1 MPGKPNFTGAQ
12 LSGGTLQVFGTSDT
26 SDPPGNDLLDIR
38 VVVTQEAQAEGDP
51 PRIASGSVAE
61 LSAAW
66 QADLPSEGFARR
78 TAVAFGVETRRTN
91 ATTTTWTESL
101 EIE

>member
-1 MPGKPNFTGAQ
+1 MAARPNFTGAQ
-12 LSGGTLQVFGTSDT
+12 ITQDTVQVFGTSDT

-38 VVVTQEAQAEGDP
+38 VVLTQAQGEGDP
-51 PRIASGSVAE
+51 PRIATGSVAE
-61 LSAAW
+61 LSDAW
-66 QADLPSEGFARR
+66 QADLPSEGFAPGI
-78 TAVAFGVETRRTN
+78 AVAFGVETRRTN